1 MERVLEDKV
10 VVVTGGAK
18 GLGRGSSMAVAQRG
32 AKVVIGGR
40 DKKAGEE
47 IVEEIRKTTN
57 ADAKFVEGDLTQVSA
72 CKALIDTAVSQFG
85 RIDGLINYAGILP
98 SSDIL
103 ETEESMFDDVFGINI
118 KAPFFCTK
126 YAVASMLRNGGG
138 SIVNI
143 GSLHGYGGQ
152 RDRAA
157 YACSKGAL
165 LALTKHIA
173 KNYAKERIRAN
184 WITMGWVATP
194 GELALRHQQGLDM
207 EWLEE
212 KGREVMP
219 MGRLQT
225 VEDNIAAI
233 ILLLSD
239 ESSQLTGAELHISGG
254 FFI

>member
-1 MERVLEDKV
+1 MERALEDKV

-18 GLGRGSSMAVAQRG
+18 GLGRGSSMAAAQRG
-32 AKVVIGGR
+32 AKVIISGR
-40 DKKAGEE
+40 DTKAGKE
-47 IVEEIRKTTN
+47 IVEEIKTTTNVN
-57 ADAKFVEGDLTQVSA
+57 ATFVEGDLTQVSA

-98 SSDIL
+98 SSTITG
-103 ETEESMFDDVFGINI
+103 TEESMFDDVFGINI

-126 YAVASMLRNGGG
+126 FALASMLNSGGG

-165 LALTKHIA
+165 LALTKHIS

-194 GELALRHQQGLDM
+194 GELALRHEQGLDM
-207 EWLEE
+207 EWLEGQ
-212 KGREVMP
+212 GREVMP

-225 VEDNIAAI
+225 VEDNIATI
-233 ILLLSD
+233 MLLLSD
-239 ESSQLTGAELHISGG
+239 ESSQLTGSELHISGG
-254 FFI
+254 FFL

>member
-1 MERVLEDKV
+1 MEQVLKEKV
-10 VVVTGGAK
+10 IVVTGGTK
-18 GLGRGSSMAVAQRG
+18 GLGRGSSIGVAQRG

-57 ADAKFVEGDLTQVSA
+57 SEATFVQGDLTKVTV
-72 CKALIDTAVSQFG
+72 CKKLIDIAVSHFG

-98 SSDIL
+98 LSSIT
-103 ETEESMFDDVFGINI
+103 ETEESMFDDVFAINI
-118 KAPFFCTK
+118 KASFFCTK
-126 YAVASMLRNGGG
+126 YAVASMLRSGGG

-143 GSLHGYGGQ
+143 GSLHAYGGD

-173 KNYAKERIRAN
+173 KNYAKEHIRAN
-184 WITMGWVATP
+184 WITMGWIATP
-194 GELALRHQQGLDM
+194 GELALRHQQGRGM

-212 KGREVMP
+212 QGREAMP

-225 VEDNIAAI
+225 VEDNIPAVV
-233 ILLLSD
+233 LLLSD
-239 ESSQLTGAELHISGG
+239 ESSQMTGAELHISGG
-254 FFI
+254 FFV